1 MTVHPSLK
9 LTYFELRSR
18 AEPTRLALTIGGI
31 PFVDER
37 ITMAQWATLKSKQ
50 PFGHVPVLTVNG
62 TTQVAQSNGLL
73 RYAGALT
80 GLYPTADPLKAALV
94 DQIVFQVEDMY
105 NMMYATNNEGGPSN
119 PMARFLAREALG
131 EKTFPPMFAA
141 LDAVIAKHSSGTW
154 CVGDSMTVADVA
166 LYAFVATLKSG
177 MFVGMPETVA
187 DAYPRVIR
195 AFDGVARHPRVVAW
209 EAAHPL

>member
-1 MTVHPSLK
+1 MTGHPSLR
-9 LTYFELRSR
+9 LTYFSGCVTTH

-37 ITMAQWATLKSKQ
+37 VSSARWATLKAAA
-50 PFGHVPVLTVNG
+50 PFGQAPVLTVNG
-62 TTQVAQSNGLL
+62 TTHIAQSNGLL
-73 RYAGALT
+73 RYAGTLA

-94 DQIVFQVEDMY
+94 DQVVLHCDDMF
-105 NMMYATNNEGGPSN
+105 NALSATNSEKR
-119 PMARFLAREALG
+119 PMERLLAREALG
-131 EKTFPPMFAA
+131 DKTFPPMFVA
-141 LDAVIAKHSSGTW
+141 LDAVIAEHSSGTW

-166 LYAFVATLKSG
+166 LFAFVAILKSG

-209 EAAHPL
+209 EAAHAL